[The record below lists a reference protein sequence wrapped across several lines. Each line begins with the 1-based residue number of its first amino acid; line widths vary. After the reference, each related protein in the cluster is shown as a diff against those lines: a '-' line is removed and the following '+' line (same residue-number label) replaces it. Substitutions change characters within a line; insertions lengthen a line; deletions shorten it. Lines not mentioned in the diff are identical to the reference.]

1 MKSLIKNNLMLSVT
15 IGILLILLGLII
27 ILLYEKYSAK
37 RGLTFKLRNAGI
49 FFIMIGIAL
58 ILDGLNII

>member
-1 MKSLIKNNLMLSVT
+1 MLSVT